1 MSGKVRLTAVL
12 QKVTVS
18 SYCHPDCAAHPLTMI
33 LMAPLTA
40 LLLAL
45 SGLEALVLTQEKPIS
60 VSLGENV
67 KMSCIYS
74 SGSWTMSWYQQ
85 KSRGKPRYLLAD
97 SSRSTGLP
105 SRFTYS
111 KSGRTTYLHINGV
124 TADDEAVYYCAC
136 AGCSADHSHS
146 PSSPTLTL
154 LPPSPTELSMGKAT
168 VVCLAQ
174 GFYPDSVTVSWEKD
188 GRTVSDSEV
197 QTSEAQRRSDGT
209 YSTSS
214 MLTLTSAQWSSGRP
228 VSCELRHTALSAP
241 LKRALSQAECGS
253 QG

>member
-1 MSGKVRLTAVL
+1 MVGWGLGLAALLYMSSRVRLTAVL

-18 SYCHPDCAAHPLTMI
+18 SYFHPDFTAHPLTMI
-33 LMAPLTA
+33 LTAPLTA
-40 LLLAL
+40 LFLAL
-45 SGLEALVLTQEKPIS
+45 SGLEAAVILTQEKSLS
-60 VSLGENV
+60 VALGSNV
-67 KMSCIYS
+67 KISCIS
-74 SGSWTMSWYQQ
+74 SKSNWHMSWYQ
-85 KSRGKPRYLLAD
+85 KKPESSPKFLIFD
-97 SSRSTGLP
+97 STRASGLP
-105 SRFTYS
+105 SSTF
-111 KSGRTTYLHINGV
+111 GGG
-124 TADDEAVYYCAC
+124 TALNVL
-136 AGCSADHSHS
+136 SRS
-146 PSSPTLTL
+146 PSPPTLTL
-154 LPPSPTELSMGKAT
+154 LPPSPTELSTGKAT

-188 GRTVSDSEV
+188 GLTVSDSEV

-214 MLTLTSAQWSSGRP
+214 MLTLTAAQWSSGRP